1 MHASS
6 VSLLK
11 GLRANFIKAFV
22 AMQSLVPMLCEEIS
36 SDSNLETYGWLG
48 ETPAVREF
56 LTEREIRGMSET
68 SYQVQNKEWEATI
81 GVKRTDIEDDKLGAL
96 PIRIKGLAARA
107 KQHADKL
114 LFQTIEANGTC
125 YDGTAFFGNSHTAR
139 GEQTA
144 AQDNLLASQGTSVAN
159 LKADLALAMAAM
171 RGFVDEAG
179 EPFHPVLGELAVLAP
194 PALEFSFREV
204 LNASFSADASNVYQ
218 GAAKLIVSPYLT
230 DAADWYLLH
239 LGGIIKPFIFQ
250 NRSPIEFEALE
261 AGTESNFMRGLNY
274 YGTRGRYNMAYGFW
288 QDAVK
293 IA

>member
-1 MHASS
+1 M
-6 VSLLK
+6 SL
-11 GLRANFIKAFV
+11 V
-22 AMQSLVPMLCEEIS
+22 AMLAEEIS
-36 SDSNLETYGWLG
+36 SDSNLETYGWMG

-56 LTEREIRGMSET
+56 LTEREVRGMSET
-68 SYQVQNKEWEATI
+68 SYVVQNKEWEATI

-96 PIRIKGLAARA
+96 PTRIKGLAARA
-107 KQHADKL
+107 KAHADKL
-114 LFQTIEANGTC
+114 MFQTLENGSSATLGLC

-144 AQDNLLASQGTSVAN
+144 AQDNLLASAGTSVAN
-159 LKADLALAMAAM
+159 LKTDLGAAIAQM

-179 EPFHPVLGELAVLAP
+179 EPFNPVLGELAVVAP
-194 PALEFSFREV
+194 PALEFPFREV
-204 LNASFSADASNVYQ
+204 LNASFSADATNVYQ
-218 GAAKLIVSPYLT
+218 GAAKLVIAPHLT

-239 LGGIIKPFIFQ
+239 LGGIIKPLIFQ
-250 NRSPIEFEALE
+250 NRSAIEFEALE

-293 IA
+293 VA